1 MFIISNDKKNITS
14 QSSMDD
20 NDLQN
25 NLNVVNIVSQQSLEQ
40 KIGDNVETLT
50 KQKLIEQETNRL
62 ERTNNLYEKFR
73 GQLVSLR
80 RRLNNTN
87 RISIKAKLR
96 KEIQL
101 LQNNDI
107 VETLKDI
114 KDIKKRIKELK
125 RSNTSE
131 RNETDK
137 NGRKEDES
145 ERDFLVRTGQLTA
158 FGSKSEFVID
168 TEDNE
173 VNIQDNYV
181 GTVESEDEG
190 EKEQMKKDYEMANE
204 QMVENISNHSSESD
218 YRPEEDIQELEYE
231 EDYDV
236 TTVPKTNYSVDEE
249 LSDTDLVIN
258 RGKIKVNEA
267 NDDGDELSYQK
278 RLRKWISQRS
288 ENRLNDSNPS
298 IPEWQKPHPE
308 IPDARLNDIFKI
320 PGDIYPLLFNYQ
332 KTCVQWL
339 YELYQQGAG
348 GIIGDEMG
356 LGKTIQVIAFLA
368 ALHHSGLLNGPVLIV
383 CPATVMKQW
392 VNELHHWWPPFRSVI
407 LHSIG
412 SGMSHKKNINDEEFE
427 ELMMSSNPDQFSY
440 DDFENSKKAKSSL
453 ESSMHIDNLIKRV
466 VDNGHILI
474 TTYVGLRIH
483 SDKLLKI
490 NWAYAVLDE
499 GHKIRNPDSEISLTS
514 KKLKTPNRI
523 ILSGTPIQNNLN
535 ELWSLFDFIYP
546 GRLGTLPI
554 FQQQFV
560 IPINTGGYANATNIQ
575 VQTGYK
581 CAVALRDL
589 IAPYLL
595 RRVKSDVAKDL
606 PQKKEMVLFCKLTQ
620 FQRNRYLEFLNS
632 NELTQI
638 KGGRRHVL
646 YGIDILRKICNHP
659 DILDREQK
667 QYEADYGNSRRS
679 GKMQVVKQLLLLWKK
694 DGNKTLLFTQSRQ
707 MLDILEKFVSGADPE
722 LANTSYLRMDG
733 TTNISKRQALVDRFN
748 NENIDV
754 FLLTTKV
761 GGLGINLTG
770 ANRIIIFDP
779 DWNPSTDLQARE
791 RAWRIGQKREVSI
804 YRLMVSGSIEEKIY
818 HRQIFKQFLTNKILT
833 DPKQKRFF
841 KMNELQDLFSL
852 GGDDGLV
859 SEELANEVQR
869 HTQTLKESKTTQ
881 SDDFEQV
888 AGISGVSKLEGF
900 FSKEVSDEKK
910 TEDDRLIEGLLGDK
924 GNLENASTHDQVVG
938 SHMASKKST
947 NLISKEADR
956 IAGQAVNAIRESR
969 KKTQKFNI
977 GTPTWTG
984 KFGKAGKI
992 VKKKTKSIRKNT
1004 IGSTDIL
1011 KNIRQRQ
1018 SESQN
1023 TSTENIN
1030 SDINREIMM
1039 KIVNA
1044 LDGAKDNMLPSSSI
1058 INHLGV
1064 NMKEKKDIINIRALL
1079 RAVATFDE
1087 NKKVWKLNNEFCS
1100 NINTS

>member
-1 MFIISNDKKNITS
+1 
-14 QSSMDD
+14 MDD

-40 KIGDNVETLT
+40 KIGDNVDTLT
-50 KQKLIEQETNRL
+50 KRKLIEQETNRL
-62 ERTNNLYEKFR
+62 DRTKNLYEKLR
-73 GQLVSLR
+73 GQLGSLR
-80 RRLNNTN
+80 RRLNQSN

-96 KEIQL
+96 KEIQQ
-101 LQNNDI
+101 LQENEIED
-107 VETLKDI
+107 TLKDI
-114 KDIKKRIKELK
+114 KEIRTRIKELK
-125 RSNTSE
+125 ESTTLK
-131 RNETDK
+131 RNDTDK
-137 NGRKEDES
+137 DGRKDGES

-158 FGSKSEFVID
+158 FGSTSGFVID
-168 TEDNE
+168 TEYDNT
-173 VNIQDNYV
+173 NTHDNHED
-181 GTVESEDEG
+181 TVKSETDAESELL
-190 EKEQMKKDYEMANE
+190 KNDYEMANE
-204 QMVENISNHSSESD
+204 QMVENLSSTSSESD
-218 YRPEEDIQELEYE
+218 YIPEEDFDIE
-231 EDYDV
+231 
-236 TTVPKTNYSVDEE
+236 TNSKNDHSLDDE
-249 LSDTDLVIN
+249 LSDTDLVIDK
-258 RGKIKVNEA
+258 GKIKVSEA

-278 RLRKWISQRS
+278 RLRKWVVQRS
-288 ENRLNDSNPS
+288 ANRQNDPYKSL
-298 IPEWQKPHPE
+298 PEWQKPHPE

-348 GIIGDEMG
+348 GIVGDEMG

-368 ALHHSGLLNGPVLIV
+368 ALHHSGLLHGPILIV

-412 SGMSHKKNINDEEFE
+412 SGMSDKMNMNEDEFE

-440 DDFENSKKAKSSL
+440 NDFENSKKAKSSL
-453 ESSMHIDNLIKRV
+453 ESSMHIENLIKRV

-546 GRLGTLPI
+546 GKLGTLPI

-620 FQRNRYLEFLNS
+620 LQRSRYLEFLNS

-659 DILDREQK
+659 DLLDREQR
-667 QYEADYGNSRRS
+667 QHELDYGNSKRS

-694 DGNKTLLFTQSRQ
+694 DGNKTLLFTQSKQ

-722 LANTSYLRMDG
+722 LANMSYLRMDG
-733 TTNISKRQALVDRFN
+733 STNISKRQALVDRFN

-852 GGDDGLV
+852 GGDDGLA
-859 SEELANEVQR
+859 SEELANEVER
-869 HTQTLKESKTTQ
+869 HTQTLKESKSKQ

-888 AGISGVSKLEGF
+888 ASISGVSKLEGF
-900 FSKEVSDEKK
+900 FSKEVNDEKK
-910 TEDDRLIEGLLGDK
+910 SEDDRLIEGLLGEQ

-938 SHMASKKST
+938 SHMASKVST
-947 NLISKEADR
+947 NMISKEADR
-956 IAGQAVNAIRESR
+956 IAGQAVSAIRESR
-969 KKTQKFNI
+969 KKTQKYNI

-984 KFGKAGKI
+984 KFGEAGKI
-992 VKKKTKSIRKNT
+992 VKKKPKALGKNA

-1018 SESQN
+1018 SESLH
-1023 TSTENIN
+1023 TSTDNLI
-1030 SDINREIMM
+1030 DDPNRKIMM
-1039 KIVNA
+1039 NIVELLNSVEE
-1044 LDGAKDNMLPSSSI
+1044 NMLSSSSI

-1079 RAVATFDE
+1079 RAVATFDK
-1087 NKKVWKLNNEFCS
+1087 NKKVWKLNSEFRTS
-1100 NINTS
+1100 INT